1 MEADNLTFDDVLEL
15 MKDAIHVIVDDN
27 DGYYFAYTRDEYGTE
42 FDHMI
47 PPDFDDPEEDVTITR
62 DDITLFLTNEAYGTD
77 LHFSAK
83 NNQEIVYTEYD
94 VTLKD
99 IYGMEYT
106 LLMLQAV
113 KITKN

>member
-1 MEADNLTFDDVLEL
+1 MMETDKLTFDDILEL
-15 MKDAIHVIVDDN
+15 MKDAIHVVVDDN
-27 DGYYFAYTRDEYGTE
+27 DGYCFAYTRDEYGTE

-47 PPDFDDPEEDVTITR
+47 PPEYIEEDENIR
-62 DDITLFLTNEAYGTD
+62 REDITLYLVNEQYATE
-77 LHFSAK
+77 LFFSEK
-83 NNQEIVYTEYD
+83 NNQDIAYTEYD
-94 VTLKD
+94 VTLKY